1 MAGTATIVG
10 GDTVQLYLNPA
21 EYQLAQDALTKLG
34 QGFSDGDV
42 LTNLGSPPIKG
53 DLNIYQV
60 PGGGLVQLPKGA
72 QGIVLTGSDPTTL
85 VGQNTL
91 EVLIGN
97 QGDDTIA
104 GAGGSGTIIAGDGN
118 NTIYTGQLPSEH
130 GNKNPGDFEVDVGA
144 GNNVIFLEGGNDT
157 VNALAVGNDTVYL
170 SDKIPTADI
179 EASGNVTIVDQSNSH
194 DNTALTL
201 SGGGNF
207 TISASAPE
215 NLDQTGNGSLN
226 FTGTGN
232 DTLTLGS
239 GNDTINDA
247 GSATI
252 LGGGGNNEITIGGG
266 AASIGAAGNNDV
278 TLTHS
283 AVVTVSGGGN
293 DTVHAAAGT
302 EVDQLGNSNLNFV
315 GQGNDTIF
323 LGSGNDTITDAGA
336 ATVYGGAANFSFTG
350 GTGDEQVVAGTG
362 NATVTAGSGDATL
375 IGGSGDN
382 LFTAGSGSTKILAGG
397 GGGHDT
403 FIGGTGTDTM
413 SGLGAAS
420 NVFEFDTAHA
430 GGSHTITDFTEG
442 RDKIDLAGY
451 DSAAALA
458 SATTGGGNTILTLSD
473 GTQITLTNFTGLKA
487 SDFTS

>member
-1 MAGTATIVG
+1 VAGTATIVG

-60 PGGGLVQLPKGA
+60 PGGGFVQLPKGA
-72 QGIVLTGSDPTTL
+72 QGIVLTGSNPTIL
-85 VGQNTL
+85 VGQNTK

-97 QGDDTIA
+97 QGDDIIA

-118 NTIYTGQLPSEH
+118 NIIYTGQLPSDN
-130 GNKNPGDFEVDVGA
+130 GNKNPGDFEIDVGK
-144 GNNVIFLEGGNDT
+144 GNNVIFLQGGNDT
-157 VNALAVGNDTVYL
+157 VNALAGGNDTVFL

-179 EASGNVTIVDQSNSH
+179 EASGNVTIVDQSSSH

-207 TISASAPE
+207 TVFASAPE

-226 FTGTGN
+226 FTGV
-232 DTLTLGS
+232 
-239 GNDTINDA
+239 GNDTITLGGGNDTVYDA
-247 GSATI
+247 GSATL
-252 LGGGGNNEITIGGG
+252 LGGGGENEITIGGSS
-266 AASIGAAGNNDV
+266 ASIGTSGNDNI

-283 AVVTVSGGGN
+283 AVVTVSGGGT
-293 DTVHAAAGT
+293 DTVHAVKGT
-302 EVDQLGNSNLNFV
+302 EVDQLGKGNLDFI

-350 GTGDEQVVAGTG
+350 GTGNELVVAGTG
-362 NATVTAGSGDATL
+362 NATVTAGSGKATL

-382 LFTAGSGSTKILAGG
+382 VFTAGSGSTKILAGI
-397 GGGHDT
+397 GGHDT
-403 FIGGTGTDTM
+403 FLGGTGHDTM

-420 NVFEFDTAHA
+420 NVFEFDTSHA
-430 GGSHTITDFTEG
+430 GGSHTITDFSEG

-451 DSAAALA
+451 DSATALSNA
-458 SATTGGGNTILTLSD
+458 QVVGGNTILTLGD